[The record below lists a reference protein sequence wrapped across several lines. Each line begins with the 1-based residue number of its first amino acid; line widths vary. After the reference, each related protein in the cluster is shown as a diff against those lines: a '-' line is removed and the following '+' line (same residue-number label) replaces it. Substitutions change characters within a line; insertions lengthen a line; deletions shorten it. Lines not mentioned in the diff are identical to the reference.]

1 MSFKSVDTDSFLAAA
16 FLLGLACLPVVALVF
31 AVRASKPKDQPKT
44 FEEIYPDEHRF
55 I

>member
-1 MSFKSVDTDSFLAAA
+1 MPYKLDTGALLAGTVL
-16 FLLGLACLPVVALVF
+16 FGLVCLPVVAIVL

-44 FEEIYPDEHRF
+44 FEELYPDEHRF

>member
-1 MSFKSVDTDSFLAAA
+1 MPYKLDTGALLTGA
-16 FLLGLACLPVVALVF
+16 FLFGLVCLPVVAIVL
-31 AVRASKPKDQPKT
+31 AVRADRPKDHPKT

>member
-1 MSFKSVDTDSFLAAA
+1 MSKVDTDSLLTAAL
-16 FLLGLACLPVVALVF
+16 LLGLACLPVLALVF
-31 AVRASKPKDQPKT
+31 AVNASKPQDRPKT